1 MEVSKMENNKKSLL
15 KGFQAT
21 GLQKLLALGALIILY
36 IFFCFFGSN
45 FASTATFVSI
55 LDSTYYVGFMA
66 FGITFVIITGGIDL
80 SIGTNMMCSTLIGG
94 YLYSAAHLPIFLC
107 LAIVVAVATL
117 FGLING
123 LLISKLKLPPFIAT
137 LGVMM
142 MTQGIGA
149 IVTNVQTQRFPSAF
163 DKDGLYKAIF
173 YKTPSTP
180 ALPSGFPTGIIYMG
194 LFFIVAMFLLNKTRF
209 GRYTYA
215 MGSNE
220 EAVRLSGV
228 NVVKWKTLVY
238 TVCGLF
244 AGLAGIV
251 YAATYTTV
259 IPGTGNG
266 LEMKAIAAVIIG
278 GTSMSGGIG
287 TMSGTLIGAFLMSV
301 LSNGLMSMGLQ
312 GHYQTFFTGLV
323 VIFAVLLDIY
333 RNKKA
338 SEIKLH

>member
-1 MEVSKMENNKKSLL
+1 MEKQENAAK
-15 KGFQAT
+15 KGFQSA
-21 GLQKLLALGALIILY
+21 GLQKLLTLGALVILY
-36 IFFCFFGSN
+36 AFFCIFGSR
-45 FASTATFVSI
+45 FATSATLVSI
-55 LDSTYYVGFMA
+55 LDSTYYVALMA

-80 SIGTNMMCSTLIGG
+80 SIGTNMMCSALIGG
-94 YLYSAAHLPIFLC
+94 YLYTSLHLPIVFC
-107 LAIVVAVATL
+107 LFIIVLNATI
-117 FGLING
+117 FGWING
-123 LLISKLKLPPFIAT
+123 LLISRLKLPPFIAT

-149 IVTNVQTQRFPSAF
+149 IVTNVQTQRYPSAF
-163 DKDGLYKAIF
+163 DTDGWYKSIF

-180 ALPSGFPTGIIYMG
+180 ALPSGFPTGIIYV
-194 LFFIVAMFLLNKTRF
+194 LIFFVIAFFLLNKTRF

-228 NVVKWKTLVY
+228 NVIKWKTLVY
-238 TVCGLF
+238 TICGFF
-244 AGLAGIV
+244 AGLSGIV

-266 LEMKAIAAVIIG
+266 LEMNAIAAVIIG

-287 TMSGTLIGAFLMSV
+287 TMSGTLIGALLMGV
-301 LSNGLMSMGLQ
+301 LKSGLMSMGLQ

-323 VIFAVLLDIY
+323 VILAVLLDNY
-333 RNKKA
+333 RIKKA
-338 SEIKLH
+338 AEVKVH